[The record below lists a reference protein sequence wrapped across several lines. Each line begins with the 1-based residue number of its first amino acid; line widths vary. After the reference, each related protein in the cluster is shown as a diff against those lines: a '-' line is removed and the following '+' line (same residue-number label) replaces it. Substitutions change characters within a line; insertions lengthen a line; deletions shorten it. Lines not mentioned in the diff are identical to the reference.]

1 MPPQQVVWDPVK
13 ARRNKKK
20 HGVDFEEAA
29 TVFRDQLLLI
39 LPDPAHSGEE
49 NRWVALGKSVSQ
61 LLLVVVHTEDE
72 RTVRIISARKAEPR
86 ERGNMNR
93 NSKRPRKNNEVQP
106 EYDFGRALRGKYLK
120 RFPQDVVMVTLA
132 PDVALAFPDA
142 EAVDAALRVLLK
154 AAKKAASSS
163 AKRASQ
169 AA

>member
-49 NRWVALGKSVSQ
+49 NRWVALEKSVSQ

-72 RTVRIISARKAEPR
+72 RRVRIISARKAEPR
-86 ERGNMNR
+86 ERGNMR
-93 NSKRPRKNNEVQP
+93 STRKA
-106 EYDFGRALRGKYLK
+106 ALTASASGKAKATSGARVTITTSCGK
-120 RFPQDVVMVTLA
+120 RFRYFPRSARPKSYSGCTSLFF
-132 PDVALAFPDA
+132 LGRLEFLLIAFPL
-142 EAVDAALRVLLK
+142 ELK
-154 AAKKAASSS
+154 IHE
-163 AKRASQ
+163 
-169 AA
+169 